1 MDSLY
6 TELDDLERIVD
17 GHEEPKHLSYPLL
30 RLVTENFSTKRKING
45 GGCSQIFK
53 GILRNAII
61 AVKMFASHA
70 TMNDKMFHQEV
81 RYSMMA
87 AGHKNIVRFL
97 GYCSHT
103 EERAVKLNGNII
115 VAQKRERFLCFE
127 YLCNGSLEKYINDEL
142 RGLDWHSRFQI
153 IKGICDGLHYLH
165 KEKGIIH
172 MDIKPANV
180 LFDNCMVPKIIDF
193 GLSRSTEETQTRD
206 AHFSA

>member
-17 GHEEPKHLSYPLL
+17 GHEEPKNLSYPLL
-30 RLVTENFSTKRKING
+30 RLVTENFSTERKFDE
-45 GGCSQIFK
+45 GGCSQLFK

-61 AVKMFASHA
+61 AVKMLAQRT
-70 TMNDKMFHQEV
+70 TMDDKMFHREV

-87 AGHKNIVRFL
+87 EHKNIVRFL

-103 EERAVKLNGNII
+103 EEKAIKFNGKII
-115 VAQKRERFLCFE
+115 VAQIRERLLCFE
-127 YLCNGSLEKYINDEL
+127 YLSNGSLEKYITDEL

-153 IKGICDGLHYLH
+153 IKGICDGLLYLH
-165 KEKGIIH
+165 KEKDIIH

-193 GLSRSTEETQTRD
+193 GLSRSTEETQTTD
-206 AHFSA
+206 VFCSM